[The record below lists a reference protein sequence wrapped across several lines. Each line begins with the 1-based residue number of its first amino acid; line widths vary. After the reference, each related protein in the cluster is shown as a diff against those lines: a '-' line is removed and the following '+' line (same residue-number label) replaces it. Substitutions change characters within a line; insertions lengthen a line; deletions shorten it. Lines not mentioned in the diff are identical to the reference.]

1 MWGWNTG
8 LAEHAPYDAIIV
20 TAGAPVVPE
29 SFYDQLKMGGRVVIP
44 VGDALSQKLL
54 RLRKLPDGEFSRE
67 VLGYVRFVPLI
78 GKYGW

>member
-1 MWGWNTG
+1 
-8 LAEHAPYDAIIV
+8 
-20 TAGAPVVPE
+20 
-29 SFYDQLKMGGRVVIP
+29 MGGRIVIP

-67 VLGYVRFVPLI
+67 VLEYVRFVPLI